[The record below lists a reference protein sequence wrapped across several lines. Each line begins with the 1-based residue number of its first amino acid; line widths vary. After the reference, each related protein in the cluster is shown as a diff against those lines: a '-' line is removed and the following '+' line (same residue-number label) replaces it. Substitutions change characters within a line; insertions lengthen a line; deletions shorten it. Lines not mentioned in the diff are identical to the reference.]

1 MNHQVDSFLSD
12 GAEFL
17 SPALTQGAL
26 MHKAYQRAAN
36 PMVTTGLRNLQE
48 LAATKAAGKGGIA
61 VARMAGHPLVGKVL
75 RYAPGLGAIGG
86 VMGAADV
93 IAGPDSAGNKVM
105 DTTAMTVGGIL
116 GAAGGPLGIA
126 AGAGLGKMASDATQW
141 IFGDKKTAEQRKL
154 EEALARLNGGL

>member
-1 MNHQVDSFLSD
+1 MNGLSLD
-12 GAEFL
+12 DLRGYGTE
-17 SPALTQGAL
+17 ALAQAAL
-26 MHKAYQRAAN
+26 MTQAYNRAAD
-36 PMVTTGLRNLQE
+36 PMVTTGVRKLQE
-48 LAATKAAGKGGIA
+48 LAATKALGKGGLT
-61 VARMAGHPLVGKVL
+61 VARFAGNPMVGKVL

-86 VMGAADV
+86 VLGAADV

-105 DTTAMTVGGIL
+105 DTTAMTIGGVL

-126 AGAGLGKMASDATQW
+126 AGAGAGKMVSDATQW

>member
-1 MNHQVDSFLSD
+1 MNGLSLD
-12 GAEFL
+12 DLRGYGTE
-17 SPALTQGAL
+17 ALAQAAL
-26 MHKAYQRAAN
+26 MNQAYNRAAD
-36 PMVTTGLRNLQE
+36 PMVTTGVRKLQE
-48 LAATKAAGKGGIA
+48 LAATKALGKGGLT
-61 VARMAGHPLVGKVL
+61 VARFAGNPMVGKVL

-86 VMGAADV
+86 VLGAADV

-105 DTTAMTVGGIL
+105 DTTAMTIGGVL

-126 AGAGLGKMASDATQW
+126 AGAGAGKMVSDATQW